1 MYRCSRGVAH
11 AIKARVSTGGGGGGW
26 SNEVQ
31 GPTARIA
38 VNSQT
43 PRDNA
48 AVRSGFPIHLLT
60 FSSGADTMYWGR
72 YVCVKV
78 GNDEDNFHLKRID
91 QDHAANQLLSQM
103 APPSEEVVPEFRSR
117 LESCYDQLFQAMK
130 LEALYEPITLRV
142 LGREYTPDFMIR
154 EPPHAPLIIEIKGAV
169 VDEELLRCAAVAE
182 LGFHVALLFGSADLM
197 SDETCFQWMPYCKEP
212 QRKLPALLRRS
223 S

>member
-1 MYRCSRGVAH
+1 
-11 AIKARVSTGGGGGGW
+11 
-26 SNEVQ
+26 
-31 GPTARIA
+31 
-38 VNSQT
+38 
-43 PRDNA
+43 
-48 AVRSGFPIHLLT
+48 
-60 FSSGADTMYWGR
+60 MYWGR
-72 YVCVKV
+72 YVCAKV

-91 QDHAANQLLSQM
+91 EDHAANQLLSQM
-103 APPSEEVVPEFRSR
+103 APPSRGGSR
-117 LESCYDQLFQAMK
+117 VSVSAGVLHDQLFQAMK

-197 SDETCFQWMPYCKEP
+197 SDETCFQWMPYCKEA